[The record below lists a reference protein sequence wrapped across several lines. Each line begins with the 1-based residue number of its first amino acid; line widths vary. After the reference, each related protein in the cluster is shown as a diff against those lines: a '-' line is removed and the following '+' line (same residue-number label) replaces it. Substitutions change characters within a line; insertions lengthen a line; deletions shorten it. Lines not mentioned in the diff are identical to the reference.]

1 MIISLFVVFIALF
14 LLSRFL
20 GRLNI
25 LIIPYVFISIL
36 VITHYAGYIDFFTP
50 VLFGSIFFFFL
61 GVTVKRY
68 KIDLFLELIF
78 QGLIIAAVIFLE
90 LKFTFL
96 RNPGSGIFFLSE
108 TRTIFYTFLWIFI
121 NINIMKIIS
130 RWNEIFSGIGI
141 SITLSLIMLIIKQKI
156 PGMETILVF
165 GLVVFSLYMWLIF
178 SQFTWRKNIFDESIF
193 YVLSFLT
200 VSLSI
205 IGTAKSLMLFS
216 LIIPFFIIG
225 LPFLFLLIITIFSF
239 LRFSTGKKFDI
250 FWKISFNR
258 MILVFYILIFYISV
272 ITLLYMAE
280 IETTY
285 ILLNSLFM
293 LIIIFF
299 VSRKIIFSKKL
310 PEEKNKILG
319 ININPF
325 TRKELIKKTKSL
337 FNTGNPHYAVTL
349 NALMMHEALNDEFY
363 KVILNSA
370 DIQIID
376 GVGVL
381 WAIDFITGKKVE
393 RISGIDYM
401 TDILK
406 MSEKNK
412 WKIYLLGTTEDILE
426 KCVENIKKSYP
437 KVDIVG
443 FRNGFFSK
451 IDDELVLNEINNT
464 KAEILLVGMGIPKQ
478 EKWIFYNLHKLT
490 SVKLAMGVGGSFDV
504 LSGKIKRAPKWMQKY
519 GFEWLYRFS
528 KEPFR
533 FLRILKLPIFI
544 INVLK
549 EKISR

>member
-1 MIISLFVVFIALF
+1 MVIS
-14 LLSRFL
+14 
-20 GRLNI
+20 
-25 LIIPYVFISIL
+25 YYSI
-36 VITHYAGYIDFFTP
+36 YAEFFTP

-61 GVTVKRY
+61 GITVKRY

-78 QGLIIAAVIFLE
+78 QGLIIAAVIFLG

-96 RNPGSGIFFLSE
+96 RNPSSGIFYLSE

-141 SITLSLIMLIIKQKI
+141 SITLSLIMLIIKQNI
-156 PGMETILVF
+156 PGQEIILVF
-165 GLVVFSLYMWLIF
+165 GLVVFSLYLWLIF
-178 SQFTWRKNIFDESIF
+178 SQFTWKKNIFDESVF

-216 LIIPFFIIG
+216 LIIPFFILG

-239 LRFSTGKKFDI
+239 LRFTSGKKLNI
-250 FWKISFNR
+250 YWKFSFNR
-258 MILVFYILIFYISV
+258 MILIFYMLIFYISL
-272 ITLLYMAE
+272 ITLLYMAD
-280 IETTY
+280 IKILY
-285 ILLNSLFM
+285 IGIYAVFILA
-293 LIIIFF
+293 IIF
-299 VSRKIIFSKKL
+299 SACRKIIFSQNI
-310 PEEKNKILG
+310 PQGKNRILG
-319 ININPF
+319 ININPYS
-325 TRKELIKKTKSL
+325 RKELVRKTKEL
-337 FNTGNPHYAVTL
+337 FNTDNPHYAVTL
-349 NALMMHEALNDEFY
+349 NALMMHEAFHDEFY

-376 GVGVL
+376 GAGVL
-381 WAIDFITGKKVE
+381 WAIDFITGRKVE

-406 MSEKNK
+406 MAEKNE

-426 KCVENIKKSYP
+426 KCVEKIRNIYP
-437 KVDIVG
+437 DINIAG

-451 IDDELVLNEINNT
+451 KDDEDVLNDINEC
-464 KAEILLVGMGIPKQ
+464 KADILLVGMGIPKQ
-478 EKWIFYNLHKLT
+478 EKWIFYNLHRLT
-490 SVKLAMGVGGSFDV
+490 SVRLAMGVGGSFDV
-504 LSGKIKRAPKWMQKY
+504 LSGRIKRAPVWMQNA
-519 GFEWLYRFS
+519 GLEWFYRFIM
-528 KEPFR
+528 EPFR
-533 FLRILKLPIFI
+533 FLRILKLPVFI